1 MSNEP
6 EVAKR
11 KRGRP
16 KADGSSSV
24 GDSAGQQNGE
34 NGSVGPEALM
44 AMTLELLSERPPSE
58 ITRASLA
65 RHANVDPGLIRY
77 YFSNRDSLMRSAAQS
92 LTESLQTRA
101 RAATPASTIAPEDQI
116 CTRARAL
123 LDFKLDNPF
132 YHRLMMEEMAR
143 SGSEESVNLFDEVA
157 GAAIARYKSYID
169 EGVAEGS
176 LKEVNPAFLYMA
188 IIGLCDFFV
197 TASPSILKNLKEE
210 ERKDVNRDYANF
222 ICDLLIN
229 GLRARQ

>member
-16 KADGSSSV
+16 RSNT
-24 GDSAGQQNGE
+24 SASPRSNANDRYGE
-34 NGSVGPEALM
+34 NGLVGPESLV

-65 RHANVDPGLIRY
+65 RHAHVDPGLIRY

-92 LTESLQTRA
+92 LTESLQKKAQAQTPD
-101 RAATPASTIAPEDQI
+101 AATSPEEQI

-123 LDFKLDNPF
+123 LDFKLANPF

-143 SGSEESVNLFDEVA
+143 SDSAESVNLFDQVA
-157 GAAIARYKSYID
+157 SGSIGRYKSYID
-169 EGVAEGS
+169 GGVAEGT
-176 LKEVNPAFLYMA
+176 LKDVNPVFLYMA

-197 TASPSILKNLKEE
+197 TASPNILKNLNED
-210 ERKDVNRDYANF
+210 ERNEINRQYADF
-222 ICDLLIN
+222 ICDLLIT
-229 GLRARQ
+229 GLRTR

>member
-1 MSNEP
+1 MSNEL

-16 KADGSSSV
+16 RADASSVASSSNNERN
-24 GDSAGQQNGE
+24 GD
-34 NGSVGPEALM
+34 NGSVGPESLM

-92 LTESLQTRA
+92 LTEMLQTRA
-101 RAATPASTIAPEDQI
+101 RAATSAPTVSPEEQI

-143 SGSEESVNLFDEVA
+143 SGSEESVKLFDEVA

-169 EGVAEGS
+169 EGAAEGS
-176 LKEVNPAFLYMA
+176 LKNVNPAFLYMA

-197 TASPSILKNLKEE
+197 TASPSILKNLNDD
-210 ERKDVNRDYANF
+210 ERNDVNKEYADF

-229 GLRARQ
+229 GLRAR